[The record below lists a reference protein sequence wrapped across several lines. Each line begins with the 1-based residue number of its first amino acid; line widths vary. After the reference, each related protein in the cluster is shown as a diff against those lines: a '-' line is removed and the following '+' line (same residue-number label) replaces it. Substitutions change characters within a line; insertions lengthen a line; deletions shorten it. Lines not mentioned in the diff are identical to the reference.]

1 MACVFSLMAT
11 PALTLPSVQI
21 DAAIGLLRAVPEIC
35 AAYLHG
41 SAVKGGLRPDSDVDI
56 AVLLF
61 PGRSLEPAMR
71 LELASELEAVLGRTV
86 DLGLLSSANVV
97 YAREVFGHGRLLFT
111 RSEFHSARFQ
121 AQTLSMYVDLQLSR
135 REVLEAYAA

>member
-1 MACVFSLMAT
+1 MAT

-21 DAAIGLLRAVPEIC
+21 DAAISLLRAVPEVC

-41 SAVKGGLRPDSDVDI
+41 SAVKGGLRADSDVDM
-56 AVLLF
+56 ALLLF
-61 PGRSLEPAMR
+61 PGQSSAPAER
-71 LELASELEAVLGRTV
+71 LKLAAELEAIFGRTV

-121 AQTLSMYVDLQLSR
+121 AQALSMYVDLQQSR
-135 REVLEAYAA
+135 REVLSAYAA